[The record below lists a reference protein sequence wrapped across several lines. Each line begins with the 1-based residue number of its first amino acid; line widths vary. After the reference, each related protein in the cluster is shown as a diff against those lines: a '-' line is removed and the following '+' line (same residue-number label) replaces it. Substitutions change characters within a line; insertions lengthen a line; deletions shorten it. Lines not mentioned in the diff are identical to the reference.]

1 MRGKAER
8 RYHKQNRVNLV
19 SISIYGCYL
28 CALGNVYSGTLAD
41 HSMVSWTL
49 KLLILV
55 VLQTESLIRHSTEG
69 NGLIEPLRH

>member
-8 RYHKQNRVNLV
+8 RYHKPNRVNLV
-19 SISIYGCYL
+19 SISIYGWNIGRSFDGVMD
-28 CALGNVYSGTLAD
+28 AKV
-41 HSMVSWTL
+41 
-49 KLLILV
+49 ILV